1 MTILLTIHV
10 DKWQYNRLYTWRNDY
25 TIDYVHSQMTI
36 QLTIHSQMTIQSTI
50 YIDKWIIQLTMYIV
64 KWLYNWLSTS
74 SNDYTID
81 YIHNLVNIQLTIH
94 VAKWLYNWL
103 YT

>member
-1 MTILLTIHV
+1 MTIQLTIHV
-10 DKWQYNRLYTWRNDY
+10 AKWLFNRLYTSTNDY
-25 TIDYVHSQMTI
+25 TIDYVHI
-36 QLTIHSQMTIQSTI
+36 
-50 YIDKWIIQLTMYIV
+50 
-64 KWLYNWLSTS
+64 KWLYNWLCTQ

-81 YIHNLVNIQLTIH
+81 YIHSQMNIQLTIH